1 MYLSMQSKG
10 RTWTFRTFLAL
21 LLVGLMTAVGC
32 GNTSDKNEEEVG
44 SETTDYRLGEPITDS
59 TLAAIV
65 TSKYGTDTLTT
76 ETFLAQYNMVLER
89 FPMIQ
94 GSPEQTRELR
104 RNLVE
109 DFVMRHAL
117 FGEADEL
124 NIVADTER
132 INMQIARIRSQFPN
146 EEAYQQ
152 ALVEEGITEDSLRNS
167 IRDLIRQQMVQ
178 EHMEA
183 GAVQPTESEIEAFRQ
198 EQAQQIR
205 ASHIL
210 FLTPPGD
217 TGAEDSIRAKAEAVL
232 DSIKAGADFAE
243 MARRHS
249 DDGSAS
255 QGGDLNY
262 FSRGQMVPPFEE
274 AAFSLKDSG
283 DVTPELV
290 KTQYGYHIIQ
300 LTDRRTGELVD
311 TSQARQMLL
320 SRNRQEAVEAGINR
334 LRAEVTVRVNPNVVQ
349 VDLNQPLIPR
359 Y

>member
-1 MYLSMQSKG
+1 MQSKG
-10 RTWTFRTFLAL
+10 RTWTFRTLLAL
-21 LLVGLMTAVGC
+21 LLVGVMTVVGC
-32 GNTSDKNEEEVG
+32 GNTSDENEEEVG

-65 TSKYGTDTLTT
+65 TSKYGSDTLTA
-76 ETFLAQYNMVLER
+76 EAFLEQYNMVLER

-117 FGEADEL
+117 FGEAEEL
-124 NIVADTER
+124 NIVADTAR
-132 INMQIARIRSQFPN
+132 IAEQIGRIRSQFPT

-152 ALVEEGITEDSLRNS
+152 ALGDEGITEDSLRNS

-183 GAVQPTESEIEAFRQ
+183 GATAPSEGDIEAYRQ

-210 FLTPPGD
+210 FLTPPGNA
-217 TGAEDSIRAKAEAVL
+217 TAEDSIRMQAETVL
-232 DSIKAGADFAE
+232 DSIKSGADFAE

-274 AAFSLKDSG
+274 AAFALSDSG
-283 DVTPELV
+283 DVTQELV

-300 LTDRRTGELVD
+300 LTDKRTGEPVD

-320 SRNRQEAVEAGINR
+320 SRNKQEAVEAGINR
-334 LRAEVTVRVNPNVVQ
+334 LRGEVTVRINSDVVQ
-349 VDLNQPLIPR
+349 ADLNQPLIPR
-359 Y
+359 D